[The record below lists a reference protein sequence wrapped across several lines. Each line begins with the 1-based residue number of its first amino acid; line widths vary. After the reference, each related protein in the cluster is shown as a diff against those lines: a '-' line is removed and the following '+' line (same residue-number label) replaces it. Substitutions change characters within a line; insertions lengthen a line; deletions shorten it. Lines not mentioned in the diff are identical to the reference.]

1 MSGER
6 LIGGSSGW
14 TMLTVCLVA
23 ILGGTAVFAFALV
36 EEQTWLVVLGLLVA
50 LTGSFL
56 LAGLFVN
63 QPNQSRVATLFGRY
77 IGTVRDNG
85 FRWVNPL
92 ARKEQVSLR
101 IRTFDSDIL
110 KVNDAVG
117 NPVEI
122 AAVINWQVI
131 DTARAAFD
139 VEDYESF
146 VQVQAEAAI
155 RHVASEYPY
164 DNVDDGGP
172 SLRANADDVT
182 ATLQAELQERL
193 NEAGVTVRDCRLRR
207 LAYAPEIAGEML
219 RRQQAG
225 AVIAARK
232 LIVKGAVGMVQDA
245 LEQLAAEHIVEL
257 DEERKAA
264 MVSNLLVV
272 LTSDRAVQP
281 VVNAG
286 TLYTG

>member
-6 LIGGSSGW
+6 LIEGSSGW
-14 TMLTVCLVA
+14 AMVA
-23 ILGGTAVFAFALV
+23 LSLIAIIGGIYTFIVGVGEGMWLFLLG
-36 EEQTWLVVLGLLVA
+36 VVLAIVGV
-50 LTGSFL
+50 FL

-63 QPNQSRVATLFGRY
+63 QPNQSRVVTLFGRY
-77 IGTVRDNG
+77 MGTVRKNG

-101 IRTFDSDIL
+101 IRTFDSDVL

-122 AAVINWQVI
+122 AAVINWQVV

-139 VEDYESF
+139 VENYENF
-146 VQVQAEAAI
+146 VKVQSEAAI

-164 DNVDDGGP
+164 DNVDDGGL

-182 ATLQAELQERL
+182 ATLQSELQDRL
-193 NEAGVTVRDCRLRR
+193 DEAGVSIRDCRLRR

-232 LIVKGAVGMVQDA
+232 LIVKGAVSMVQDA
-245 LEQLAAEHIVEL
+245 LTQLAAQNIVEL

-264 MVSNLLVV
+264 MVSNLMVV
-272 LTSDRAVQP
+272 LTSDRSVQP

-286 TLYTG
+286 TLYPG

>member
-1 MSGER
+1 MSQER
-6 LIGGSSGW
+6 VITGLSGW
-14 TMLTVCLVA
+14 LMVFVSLAVLLAGSALVLYGVNEVNWWLTTVA
-23 ILGGTAVFAFALV
+23 VIIAGLGGL
-36 EEQTWLVVLGLLVA
+36 
-50 LTGSFL
+50 SFV
-56 LAGLFVN
+56 GLFVN
-63 QPNQSRVATLFGRY
+63 QPNQSRVVTLFGRY
-77 IGTVRDNG
+77 LGTVRENG

-92 ARKEQVSLR
+92 TERQEVTLR
-101 IRTFDSDIL
+101 IRTFDSDVL

-122 AAVINWQVI
+122 AAVINWQVV

-139 VEDYESF
+139 VEDYEHF
-146 VQVQAEAAI
+146 VKVQAEAAI

-164 DNVDDGGP
+164 DHIDDEGP

-182 ATLQAELQERL
+182 STLQRELQDRL
-193 NEAGVTVRDCRLRR
+193 DEAGVTIRDCRLRR

-232 LIVKGAVGMVQDA
+232 LIVKGAVTMVQDA

-264 MVSNLLVV
+264 MVSNLMVV
-272 LTSDRAVQP
+272 LTGDRSAQP

-286 TLYTG
+286 TLYPG

>member
-1 MSGER
+1 MAS
-6 LIGGSSGW
+6 
-14 TMLTVCLVA
+14 VA
-23 ILGGTAVFAFALV
+23 L
-36 EEQTWLVVLGLLVA
+36 VLGLGGAVGFVMALDDDNWGLVA
-50 LTGSFL
+50 AAVLVILIGIVIVP
-56 LAGLFVN
+56 GLFVN
-63 QPNQSRVATLFGRY
+63 QPNQSRVVTLFGHY
-77 IGTVRDNG
+77 SGTVRENG

-92 ARKEQVSLR
+92 TQRSQISLR
-101 IRTFDSDIL
+101 IRTFDSDVL

-122 AAVINWQVI
+122 ASVINWQVV

-139 VEDYESF
+139 VEDYEHF
-146 VQVQAEAAI
+146 VKVQSEAAI

-164 DNVDDGGP
+164 DHIEDEGP

-182 ATLQAELQERL
+182 ATLQSELQDRL
-193 NEAGVTVRDCRLRR
+193 NEAGVTIRDCRLRR

-232 LIVKGAVGMVQDA
+232 LIVRGAVTMVQDA

-264 MVSNLLVV
+264 MVSNLMVV
-272 LTSDRAVQP
+272 LTGDRSVQP

-286 TLYTG
+286 TLYPG

>member
-6 LIGGSSGW
+6 LINGTSGW
-14 TMLTVCLVA
+14 AMVTLSLIV
-23 ILGGTAVFAFALV
+23 IIGGVSALLSGADGV
-36 EEQTWLVVLGLLVA
+36 WLVVAGIVLEMVGV
-50 LTGSFL
+50 FL
-56 LAGLFVN
+56 LPGLFVN
-63 QPNQSRVATLFGRY
+63 QPNQSRVVTLFGRY
-77 IGTVRDNG
+77 VGTVRENG

-101 IRTFDSDIL
+101 IRTFDSDVL

-122 AAVINWQVI
+122 AAVINWQVV

-139 VEDYESF
+139 VENYENF
-146 VQVQAEAAI
+146 VKVQTEAAI

-164 DNVDDGGP
+164 DNVDESGP

-182 ATLQAELQERL
+182 ATLQAELQDRL
-193 NEAGVTVRDCRLRR
+193 DEAGVSIRDCRLRR

-232 LIVKGAVGMVQDA
+232 LIVKGAVSMVQDA
-245 LEQLAAEHIVEL
+245 LTQLAAEHIVEL

-264 MVSNLLVV
+264 MVSNLMVV
-272 LTSDRAVQP
+272 LTSDRSVQP
-281 VVNAG
+281 IVNAG
-286 TLYTG
+286 TLYPG

>member
-1 MSGER
+1 MSAER
-6 LIGGSSGW
+6 LIDGVSGW
-14 TMLTVCLVA
+14 MMATLA
-23 ILGGTAVFAFALV
+23 ILVWLGAVVAFVAGMSQ
-36 EEQTWLVVLGLLVA
+36 EDGWLIAVASLALLV
-50 LTGSFL
+50 GIYIVP
-56 LAGLFVN
+56 GLFVN
-63 QPNQSRVATLFGRY
+63 QPNQSRVVTLFGRY
-77 IGTVRDNG
+77 MGTVRKNG
-85 FRWVNPL
+85 FRWVNSL
-92 ARKEQVSLR
+92 AQGKQVSLR
-101 IRTFDSDIL
+101 IRTFDSDVL

-122 AAVINWQVI
+122 ASVINWQVV

-139 VEDYESF
+139 VEDYEHF
-146 VQVQAEAAI
+146 VKVQSEAAI

-164 DNVDDGGP
+164 DHIDDEGP

-182 ATLQAELQERL
+182 ATLQSELQDRL
-193 NEAGVTVRDCRLRR
+193 DEAGVTIRDCRLRR

-232 LIVKGAVGMVQDA
+232 LIVKGAVTMVQDA
-245 LEQLAAEHIVEL
+245 LTQLADEHIVEL

-264 MVSNLLVV
+264 MVSNLMVV
-272 LTSDRAVQP
+272 LTGDHSVQP

-286 TLYTG
+286 TLYPG

>member
-14 TMLTVCLVA
+14 MMLTVCLAA
-23 ILGGTAVFAFALV
+23 IVGGSAVVVLALF
-36 EEQTWLVVLGLLVA
+36 EEQVWLVVLGFLVV
-50 LTGSFL
+50 LIGSFL

-77 IGTVRDNG
+77 IGTVKENG

-139 VEDYESF
+139 VENYENF

-182 ATLQAELQERL
+182 ATLQSELQDRL
-193 NEAGVTVRDCRLRR
+193 DEAGVTVRDCRLRR

-232 LIVKGAVGMVQDA
+232 LIVKGAVSMVQDA

>member
-6 LIGGSSGW
+6 LIKGSSGW
-14 TMLTVCLVA
+14 MMLTVTLAA
-23 ILGGTAVFAFALV
+23 ILGGPVVFVIGLV
-36 EEQTWLVVLGLLVA
+36 NEQVWLVILGLLVA
-50 LTGSFL
+50 MTGLFL

-63 QPNQSRVATLFGRY
+63 QPNQSRVVTLFGRY
-77 IGTVRDNG
+77 TGTVRENG

-92 ARKEQVSLR
+92 ARKEHVSLR

-139 VEDYESF
+139 VEDYENF

-182 ATLQAELQERL
+182 ATLQAELQDRL
-193 NEAGVTVRDCRLRR
+193 DEAGVTVRDCRLRR

-232 LIVKGAVGMVQDA
+232 LIVKGAVSMVQDA

>member
-6 LIGGSSGW
+6 LINGTSGW
-14 TMLTVCLVA
+14 TMVTLSLIV
-23 ILGGTAVFAFALV
+23 IIGGVSALV
-36 EEQTWLVVLGLLVA
+36 SGAGGAWLLVA
-50 LTGSFL
+50 GIVLEMVGVFL
-56 LAGLFVN
+56 LPGLFVN
-63 QPNQSRVATLFGRY
+63 QPNQSRVVTLFGRY
-77 IGTVRDNG
+77 MGTVRENG

-101 IRTFDSDIL
+101 IRTFDSDVL

-122 AAVINWQVI
+122 AAVINWQVV

-139 VEDYESF
+139 VENYENF
-146 VQVQAEAAI
+146 VKVQTEAAI

-164 DNVDDGGP
+164 DNVDESGP

-182 ATLQAELQERL
+182 ATLQAELQDRL
-193 NEAGVTVRDCRLRR
+193 DEAGVSIRDCRLRR

-232 LIVKGAVGMVQDA
+232 LIVKGAVSMVQDA
-245 LEQLAAEHIVEL
+245 LTQLAAEHIVEL

-264 MVSNLLVV
+264 MVSNLMVV
-272 LTSDRAVQP
+272 LTSDRSVQP
-281 VVNAG
+281 IVNAG

>member
-6 LIGGSSGW
+6 LINGSSGW
-14 TMLTVCLVA
+14 AMVAVSLVA
-23 ILGGTAVFAFALV
+23 IVGGIYAFVTGVDDGMWLFVAGVLV
-36 EEQTWLVVLGLLVA
+36 AVLGM
-50 LTGSFL
+50 FL

-63 QPNQSRVATLFGRY
+63 QPNQSRVVTLFGRY
-77 IGTVRDNG
+77 QGTVRENG

-101 IRTFDSDIL
+101 IRTFDSDVL

-122 AAVINWQVI
+122 AAVINWQVV

-139 VEDYESF
+139 VENYENF
-146 VQVQAEAAI
+146 VKVQTEAAI

-164 DNVDDGGP
+164 DNVEESGP

-182 ATLQAELQERL
+182 ATLQSELQDRL
-193 NEAGVTVRDCRLRR
+193 DEAGVSIRDCRLRR

-232 LIVKGAVGMVQDA
+232 LIVKGAVSMVQDA

-264 MVSNLLVV
+264 MVSNLMVV
-272 LTSDRAVQP
+272 LTSDRSVQP
-281 VVNAG
+281 IVNAG
-286 TLYTG
+286 TLYQG